1 MPAWKSCLI
10 LTQGWENLTSATKAK
25 TKNTWWS
32 TSAILST
39 MGTTMHLGGGFL
51 MGACE
56 EASSDTAAFPASPHI
71 EVTNSTIVQSL
82 NSVHSS

>member
-1 MPAWKSCLI
+1 
-10 LTQGWENLTSATKAK
+10 
-25 TKNTWWS
+25 
-32 TSAILST
+32 LST

>member
-1 MPAWKSCLI
+1 
-10 LTQGWENLTSATKAK
+10 
-25 TKNTWWS
+25 
-32 TSAILST
+32 

-51 MGACE
+51 VGARE

-71 EVTNSTIVQSL
+71 EVTNSPMLQGL